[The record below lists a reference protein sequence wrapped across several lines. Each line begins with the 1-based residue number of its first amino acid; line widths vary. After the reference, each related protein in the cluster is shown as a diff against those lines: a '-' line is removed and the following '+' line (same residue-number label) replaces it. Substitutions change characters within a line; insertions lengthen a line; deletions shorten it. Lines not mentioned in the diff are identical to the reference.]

1 MLKADIIRLRHMV
14 DATNQA
20 LTFVAEK
27 SRSELE
33 TDQLLTLALVK
44 LIEIFGEAASKIT
57 RDAKSQTQ
65 EIPWADIVA
74 MRNRLIHGY
83 FDVNLDIIWRT
94 VTEEMPPIA
103 RQIENLLSS
112 DDL

>member
-65 EIPWADIVA
+65 ELPWADIVA

-83 FDVNLDIIWRT
+83 RC
-94 VTEEMPPIA
+94 
-103 RQIENLLSS
+103 
-112 DDL
+112 